1 MVRAWRGSVRC
12 VPQSE
17 AVQSGAPQL
26 PQSRQCPR
34 LQGGDCVFWP
44 GAASRESTREKK
56 QARRCVRMVLGSL
69 GRRNRQGE
77 IHLFRD
83 ETRKGKCL
91 RKSSAEVA
99 FPVIPLQ
106 REQELAAASQAAPL
120 LPAARPRGVLL
131 RMAEG
136 GRHVSQ
142 TEMSLPPLLHPGPQH
157 EKAGGESLARW
168 VVQDA
173 LDVWGP
179 KFHLRAF
186 PSRNAADSLPSVK
199 PAGILC

>member
-1 MVRAWRGSVRC
+1 MVRAWQGSARC
-12 VPQSE
+12 VPRSE

-26 PQSRQCPR
+26 PQSPQCPR

-44 GAASRESTREKK
+44 GAGSRESTREKK
-56 QARRCVRMVLGSL
+56 QAQRCVRMVLGSL
-69 GRRNRQGE
+69 GQRNRQGE

-83 ETRKGKCL
+83 ETRKCKCL

-120 LPAARPRGVLL
+120 LPAARPRAVLL

-136 GRHVSQ
+136 GRHVSR
-142 TEMSLPPLLHPGPQH
+142 TETSLPPLLHPGPRH
-157 EKAGGESLARW
+157 EEAGGESLAHW